1 MSGAK
6 IETGIC
12 HRENCRKKNAT
23 EENHESLNILNR
35 YCFTMFYMRSV
46 HTVEARE
53 THRSEEGFWFLE
65 SILYII
71 YISHRKKWCHV
82 ECAAKSQKH
91 NIQFCTIQWI
101 HYQWRLKMPSPL
113 KPNTRSQVR
122 HLGIQAAWIRAK
134 SCSSHCSC
142 VEHCVASEQVTYSAR
157 LMAQNANFE
166 HSTTITGEIFMTLVK
181 MISLPDSFRKT
192 SMSQQHSTIPK
203 AHSSTMFMSIIVLDS
218 FSLNKR

>member
-1 MSGAK
+1 MMPCWVCG
-6 IETGIC
+6 
-12 HRENCRKKNAT
+12 KKP
-23 EENHESLNILNR
+23 E
-35 YCFTMFYMRSV
+35 
-46 HTVEARE
+46 
-53 THRSEEGFWFLE
+53 
-65 SILYII
+65 
-71 YISHRKKWCHV
+71 
-82 ECAAKSQKH
+82 H

-101 HYQWRLKMPSPL
+101 QYQWRLKMPFPL

-157 LMAQNANFE
+157 FIGMVRNANFE
-166 HSTTITGEIFMTLVK
+166 HSTTVTGEIFMTLVK

-203 AHSSTMFMSIIVLDS
+203 AHSSNMFMSIIALDS